1 MPSPSPTIITR
12 SPALL
17 TGTTAVS
24 ESPTP
29 PATPTLAAVHSTAPT
44 ISIDDFVAKKFLGSG
59 AFGAVYLVECK
70 VSKKAYAL
78 KVIGKENLRLSQYDT
93 IFEEQRIMKTTARSD
108 RAVSLKGS
116 FQDSD
121 NFYIL
126 TVSSILTS
134 TGT

>member
-1 MPSPSPTIITR
+1 MPSPSPTIISR

-24 ESPTP
+24 YSPSPPSTP
-29 PATPTLAAVHSTAPT
+29 ILAVVNSTALI

-93 IFEEQRIMKTTARSD
+93 IFEEQRIMKTITGSD
-108 RAVSLKGS
+108 RTVSLKGS

-126 TVSSILTS
+126 TVSSILSFT
-134 TGT
+134 